1 MLITSGDNFNTAK
14 EMILEKRA
22 RRRAEKYGRK
32 LPPKFERRPARPF
45 KVQTSQPFTT
55 FGVPSMTITSPV
67 EKTKSNKPKCR
78 PTTSFDK
85 PYLSEKPPP
94 VVGERKSFLSTPGS
108 RPAGRKEVSEAQF
121 NNPDAQANIIDIGN
135 AQKLPIQRTPIS
147 DPHPSRTIRQIV
159 RGNFNGIQKEAR
171 DPTTAHPRR
180 LRKYLVATDL
190 SSEATHA
197 LEWCVGT
204 VLRDGDTLLAVYCVD
219 EETGITSA
227 EETHDDATPG
237 KDWTDL
243 NGVIVPVPGKAAD
256 NYFPR
261 QIANTSAKLEGI
273 RSTATS
279 PTGHPRRHLPKP
291 VEDRHH
297 AVQQI
302 TERVEKLLRKTI
314 LQVKVVV
321 EVIHCKS
328 PKHLITEIIDLVSP
342 TLVVLGSRGRGALK
356 GVLLGSF
363 SNYLVTKSSV
373 PVMVARKK
381 LHGKKKFKRRDVQHA
396 NNLGGE
402 AVKVMIAATDQE
414 QED

>member
-1 MLITSGDNFNTAK
+1 
-14 EMILEKRA
+14 MILQKRA
-22 RRRAEKYGRK
+22 KKKAEKYGRK
-32 LPPKFERRPARPF
+32 ISPTAERRPERPF
-45 KVQTSQPFTT
+45 KVQTSQPLTAFSL
-55 FGVPSMTITSPV
+55 PSMTITSPT
-67 EKTKSNKPKCR
+67 EKTKSSRPKCR

-85 PYLSEKPPP
+85 PYLSEKPPA
-94 VVGERKSFLSTPGS
+94 ERKTYLSTPGS

-135 AQKLPIQRTPIS
+135 AQKLPIQRTMIT
-147 DPHPSRTIRQIV
+147 DPHPSRTLRQIV
-159 RGNFNGIQKEAR
+159 RGNFNAIQKEAR
-171 DPTTAHPRR
+171 NPATAHPRR

-227 EETHDDATPG
+227 EETQDESTT
-237 KDWTDL
+237 KDWIDL
-243 NGVIVPVPGKAAD
+243 NGVVVPVPGKPVD
-256 NYFPR
+256 NNYFPR
-261 QIANTSAKLEGI
+261 QNGVVANSSAKLEGN
-273 RSTATS
+273 RSRATS
-279 PTGHPRRHLPKP
+279 PIGHRRLPKV
-291 VEDRHH
+291 VEERHR

-414 QED
+414 D

>member
-1 MLITSGDNFNTAK
+1 
-14 EMILEKRA
+14 MILEKRA
-22 RRRAEKYGRK
+22 RKKAEKYGRK
-32 LPPKFERRPARPF
+32 FSPTDERRPVRNF
-45 KVQTSQPFTT
+45 KVQTSQPLTT
-55 FGVPSMTITSPV
+55 FGLPSMTITSPT
-67 EKTKSNKPKCR
+67 EKTKSSRPKCR

-94 VVGERKSFLSTPGS
+94 GAGERRSYLSKPGS
-108 RPAGRKEVSEAQF
+108 RPAGRKEVSEAQI

-135 AQKLPIQRTPIS
+135 AQKLPIQRTPIT

-159 RGNFNGIQKEAR
+159 RGNFNAIQKEAR
-171 DPTTAHPRR
+171 DPATAHPRR

-227 EETHDDATPG
+227 EETQDESSI

-243 NGVIVPVPGKAAD
+243 NGVIVPVPGKSVDD

-261 QIANTSAKLEGI
+261 PTTVANTSAKLEGL
-273 RSTATS
+273 RSKTTS
-279 PTGHPRRHLPKP
+279 PTGYPRRHLPKP
-291 VEDRHH
+291 VEERHR

-402 AVKVMIAATDQE
+402 AVKVMIAATDQ
-414 QED
+414 DD

>member
-1 MLITSGDNFNTAK
+1 
-14 EMILEKRA
+14 MILQKRA
-22 RRRAEKYGRK
+22 QRRAEKYGRK
-32 LPPKFERRPARPF
+32 VSPIAERRPERPF

-55 FGVPSMTITSPV
+55 FAVPAMVITSPV
-67 EKTKSNKPKCR
+67 EKTRSNKPKCR

-85 PYLSEKPPP
+85 PYLSEKPPA
-94 VVGERKSFLSTPGS
+94 ERKTYLSTPGS

-135 AQKLPIQRTPIS
+135 AQKLPIQRTAIT

-159 RGNFNGIQKEAR
+159 RGNFNQIQKEAR

-219 EETGITSA
+219 EEVGVTSA
-227 EETHDDATPG
+227 EETNDEHV
-237 KDWTDL
+237 DWTDL
-243 NGVIVPVPGKAAD
+243 GGMAVPVPGKSLD
-256 NYFPR
+256 TNHLPR
-261 QIANTSAKLEGI
+261 QAVMANTSAKLEGTT
-273 RSTATS
+273 RSTTAS
-279 PTGHPRRHLPKP
+279 PTGRRLPKA
-291 VEDRHH
+291 VEERHR

-381 LHGKKKFKRRDVQHA
+381 LHGKKKFKKRDIQHA

-402 AVKVMIAATDQE
+402 AVKVMIAATEGD
-414 QED
+414 DDL